1 MSPRKLTDADKEE
14 LLIAY
19 RETAETTSTLAVHY
33 GVSSSTISRFLK
45 SRLTTEEYE
54 DLIQQKRLGRSNSVN
69 KVEKSADDVPELE
82 VKSEKP
88 EVKSD
93 QPKLIKNTEAIA
105 PEVESGERLDGDAE
119 SASRRVR
126 KRSPRSPMVEPEPE
140 LVSEAPTKV
149 KKIIGIEKK
158 VIVEKVVP
166 KPEPPEIVAASEPEL
181 DLEEPEQE
189 EEDRFTVTEVNPD
202 LLALAQEIR
211 LGDRQQALKDLLGDD
226 IDDDYDDDDDLEDDD
241 EDDDDDD
248 EDDETQDVV
257 VSPSRE
263 PEAVQIFPLEEARFP
278 RTCYIVTD
286 RLSELVTRPMK
297 DFRDLGHIPDGEVYQ
312 KTLPIFDNHRVAKR
326 FIHGRSQKVIKI
338 PNNAL
343 FTIASRCLTAKG
355 ITRLLINGKVY
366 GL

>member
-69 KVEKSADDVPELE
+69 KVEKSPDDTPEL
-82 VKSEKP
+82 P
-88 EVKSD
+88 LREVKSD
-93 QPKLIKNTEAIA
+93 QPKLVKTAEAIT
-105 PEVESGERLDGDAE
+105 PEVESGEMGDGDGE

-126 KRSPRSPMVEPEPE
+126 RRSPRSPVVEPEPE
-140 LVSEAPTKV
+140 VVSAAPAKV
-149 KKIIGIEKK
+149 KKIIGVEKK
-158 VIVEKVVP
+158 VIIDRAIP
-166 KPEPPEIVAASEPEL
+166 KPEIPATVAAQEPEL
-181 DLEEPEQE
+181 EEQDRATPDLAA
-189 EEDRFTVTEVNPD
+189 EDRFTVAEVNPD
-202 LLALAQEIR
+202 LLALAQEIG
-211 LGDRQQALKDLLGDD
+211 LGDRQQALNDLLGDD

-241 EDDDDDD
+241 EDDED
-248 EDDETQDVV
+248 DDETQDIVV
-257 VSPSRE
+257 APPHQ